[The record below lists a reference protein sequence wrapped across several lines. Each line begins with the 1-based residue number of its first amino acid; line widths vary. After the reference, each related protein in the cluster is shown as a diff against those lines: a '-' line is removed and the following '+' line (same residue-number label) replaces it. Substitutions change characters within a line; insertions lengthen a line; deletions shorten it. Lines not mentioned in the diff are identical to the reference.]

1 MNNVLYQS
9 LPTEWNGYRINTGFH
24 IGVQLVLLFE
34 DKAINDRAR
43 IDVMMALLFGDE
55 NGEVTEC
62 PTTAEELQE
71 CINWFLTGW
80 SHDNTKGSEDRI
92 KLMDYDIDQGRIYA
106 DFMRFYGIDLET
118 AEMHYWKFCWL
129 LWNLPHEDS
138 SFMQVIEIR
147 TKQPRKGAS
156 AEEKEAI
163 KKGHEVYDLEQPK
176 KEYTKEETDAIDKY
190 DLMMAELKNQNL
202 IKE

>member
-1 MNNVLYQS
+1 MNNVLYQA
-9 LPTEWNGYRINTGFH
+9 LPTEWNGYSINTGFH

-34 DKAINDRAR
+34 DKAITDNMRAN
-43 IDVMMALLFGDE
+43 ILIGLLFGNEDGSVRE
-55 NGEVTEC
+55 FPES
-62 PTTAEELQE
+62 AEELQE
-71 CINWFLTGW
+71 CLNWFLTGW
-80 SHDNTKGSEDRI
+80 SHDNTRGNEDQR

-106 DFMRFYGIDLET
+106 DFLRFYGIDLET
-118 AEMHYWKFCWL
+118 ADMHYWKFCWL

-147 TKQPRKGAS
+147 TKKPRKGAS
-156 AEEKEAI
+156 TEEKEAI

-176 KEYTKEETDAIDKY
+176 KKLTKEENDAIDKY
-190 DLMMAELKNQNL
+190 DLMMAELKKQNL